1 MCFIIY
7 ITIGLWLQTIVRK
20 SGFVLV
26 HCTMVTDNS
35 TKILI
40 AFMYIVTITET
51 YQKTVTNNSTQEL
64 FLYMYIL

>member
-1 MCFIIY
+1 MDIY
-7 ITIGLWLQTIVRK
+7 IYEYMDMCRHIT
-20 SGFVLV
+20 

-40 AFMYIVTITET
+40 AFIYIVTITET

>member
-1 MCFIIY
+1 MVTDNSTEIRIC
-7 ITIGLWLQTIVRK
+7 TIVQCTI
-20 SGFVLV
+20 V

-51 YQKTVTNNSTQEL
+51 YQKTVTNNSTQ
-64 FLYMYIL
+64 